1 MSENHL
7 TLADGGTKLIQDVSN
22 HLTVNMVNIPAD
34 LYVHQLDWDK
44 LRSRK
49 VGKA

>member
-1 MSENHL
+1 MPKNHL

-22 HLTVNMVNIPAD
+22 NLTVNMGNTLAD
-34 LYVHQLDWDK
+34 LYVHQRYWDK
-44 LRSRK
+44 LRSHK